1 MSHLVSGLCSLCI
14 YRFACNMFPFVLPS
28 SAPSLRSAAF
38 AAIYRSLYCFCLFC
52 PLHFLPK
59 TLGERLQRT
68 GYQHLAVA
76 VLRISSFDRG
86 FLHHESHFRHTM
98 RVSTLLLRRH
108 DVTRATTTK
117 SGWCRCASTVWDSS
131 TNDDIKALN
140 SLHLSFSLSLYL
152 L

>member
-14 YRFACNMFPFVLPS
+14 YRFACNMFFSFVLPS
-28 SAPSLRSAAF
+28 RPRSARPFSAV
-38 AAIYRSLYCFCLFC
+38 YRSLYCFCLFC
-52 PLHFLPK
+52 PLHFLPQ
-59 TLGERLQRT
+59 TLGERLQRFWWV
-68 GYQHLAVA
+68 QHLAVA